1 MAHNVRAPDASTTPA
16 LDAHPVSGAAEFADA
31 IPSADDRL
39 QEAARRALLERP
51 SVSIRA
57 RIALAFLLL
66 LALSG
71 GSVLASW
78 FLLSQAQRKLDLLV
92 VVDRL
97 TIEVQQARR
106 FEKNYLLYGTNLA
119 DALEHARQASEL
131 LAAHLAGGERDPAL
145 SERTL
150 ATLARDLGQYEDLL
164 TSLARGAH
172 DPTVSTAAQDRDELV
187 ARVRD
192 RGARTTSDV
201 LQMAADE
208 RRSVQDTLNVA
219 KRIPLV
225 LLAVT
230 LVLAVYVANFLGRQ
244 IVGPLTRFVDVTQ
257 RIASGDFTPLMPA
270 RRYRDEFSNLS
281 LAINRMLQEL
291 EHRYQVMVESHKLR
305 AVGTLTAGIAH
316 ELNNP
321 LNNITLT
328 ASTLRQFH
336 SKLDEPQRLEMLDEL
351 VAEADRSQKIVRNLL
366 DFTRQTETAI
376 EPLNLRSLIQDVV
389 GLAQNQVKLHGCTLE
404 LHVPP
409 DLPAIHGDRNLLR
422 QVFLNLLLNALDAI
436 DKGGRIQVTADA
448 GREPGFVVT
457 DVADNGTGIPPHM
470 IGAIFDPFFT
480 TKATGKGTGLG
491 LSMSR
496 GIVRQHGGDIR
507 VRSRPGAGS
516 TFSVLLPST
525 QVEAQ
530 IPAGA
535 RVP

>member
-1 MAHNVRAPDASTTPA
+1 MAANRSAAGGHGAEGPGLAPVIGATP
-16 LDAHPVSGAAEFADA
+16 SMGADSET
-31 IPSADDRL
+31 DDRL
-39 QEAARRALLERP
+39 QKAAQRAILERP

-66 LALSG
+66 VALSG

-78 FLLSQAQRKLDLLV
+78 YLLSQAQRKLDLLV

-145 SERTL
+145 SERNL
-150 ATLARDLGQYEDLL
+150 ATLARDLNQYEDLL
-164 TSLARGAH
+164 TSLARGSH
-172 DPTVSTAAQDRDELV
+172 DPTASATAQERDELV
-187 ARVRD
+187 SRVREH
-192 RGARTTSDV
+192 GARTTSVV

-219 KRIPLV
+219 KRIPLA

-230 LVLAVYVANFLGRQ
+230 LVLALYVANFLGRQ
-244 IVGPLTRFVDVTQ
+244 IVGPLTRFVNVTQ
-257 RIASGDFTPLMPA
+257 RIAAGDFTPLTPA

-281 LAINRMLQEL
+281 LAINRMLHEL

-328 ASTLRQFH
+328 ASTLKQFH
-336 SKLDEPQRLEMLDEL
+336 AKLDERERLEMLDDL

-366 DFTRQTETAI
+366 DFTRQTEAAI
-376 EPLNLRSLIQDVV
+376 EPLNLRSLIQDVAT
-389 GLAQNQVKLHGCTLE
+389 LAQNQVRLHGCTLE
-404 LHVPP
+404 INVPADQP
-409 DLPAIHGDRNLLR
+409 TIHGDRNLLR
-422 QVFLNLLLNALDAI
+422 QVILNLLLNALDAI
-436 DKGGRIQVTADA
+436 DKGGRIHVAADA
-448 GREPGFVVT
+448 GREPGYVVI
-457 DVADNGTGIPPHM
+457 DVTDNGTGIPPHVV
-470 IGAIFDPFFT
+470 GAIFDPFFT

-507 VRSRPGAGS
+507 VRSTPGLGS
-516 TFSVLLPST
+516 TFSVMLPTT
-525 QVEAQ
+525 QVEA
-530 IPAGA
+530 A
-535 RVP
+535 R